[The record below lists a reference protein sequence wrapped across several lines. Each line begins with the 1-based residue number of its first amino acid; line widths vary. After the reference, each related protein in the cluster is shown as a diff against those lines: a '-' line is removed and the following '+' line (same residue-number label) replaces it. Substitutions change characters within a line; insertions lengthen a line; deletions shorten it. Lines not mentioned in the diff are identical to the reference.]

1 MDISAYRNE
10 IKTELTGGV
19 LELEIADTDLDK
31 IINSA
36 LREIQRYIDS
46 TRLVTVPYSGCI
58 NLKEYNVSSV
68 SGVYRTDGL
77 ISAAQSQ
84 GVGSTAD
91 PMWAA
96 QWQIL
101 SGTGNIYN
109 LSSYSLNYAA
119 WNTLLQIRNTFSTDL
134 SFRYERDTQNLYINV
149 SNNTPT
155 NITIEYIPQFQ
166 DVSEVHSDFW
176 VDVLLKLALAKTKI
190 ILGRV
195 RSKYTQSNALWTLDG
210 ATLLQEGNEELI
222 GLREKLQANTQLVY
236 PTD

>member
-10 IKTELTGGV
+10 IKTELTGGI
-19 LELEIADTDLDK
+19 LELEINDTDLDK

-119 WNTLLQIRNTFSTDL
+119 WSTLLQIRNTFSTDL
-134 SFRYERDTQNLYINV
+134 SFRYV

-155 NITIEYIPQFQ
+155 NITVEYVPQFQ

-176 VDVLLKLALAKTKI
+176 IDVLLKLALAKTKI

-210 ATLLQEGNEELI
+210 ATLLQEGNTELA